1 MPKETL
7 GAKRARKVRPAKPVR
22 RARPEPQPAVVAD
35 CAEDPSDENDQLFR
49 LPEILDL
56 AAAAPLARELLARR
70 GRPAIIDAVATKQP
84 GTSCLQILLSAI
96 RTWDHDRVPLTFVNC
111 GPSLIEHFRFL
122 GLDPGVLLKGVQS

>member
-7 GAKRARKVRPAKPVR
+7 GAKRARKTRPAKPGR
-22 RARPEPQPAVVAD
+22 RAQPDLQPAVVAQS
-35 CAEDPSDENDQLFR
+35 EEGPSEGNDQLFH

-70 GRPAIIDAVATKQP
+70 GRPTIIDAVASKQP
-84 GTSCLQILLSAI
+84 GTWCVQVLLSAI

-111 GPSLIEHFRFL
+111 ESSLTEHFRFL